1 MTSPPPELVGVQ
13 RPRIQ
18 RLPPNI
24 HSTSGQ
30 EFIELSRSVGLELDD
45 WQQYHVRVAVA
56 EREDSTWACSE
67 YVDVDPRQNGKGG
80 IIEAL
85 KLGFMFLHRSPL
97 VLYSAHE
104 FKTSSESFLRLLRW
118 VDGSDELRRMVHRV
132 WTSHGSEGIELTKA
146 AGGGRLRYIA
156 RSNGSGRGF
165 SAPVVF
171 LDEAFKLDGE
181 TMAALLPTLSAQQ
194 NPWIG
199 YFSSAAKATS
209 SQLHHLRRRALSGAH
224 GRMAYLEHSADP
236 DLYGG
241 RRSAGWAE
249 ARRDPQVWAMAN
261 PALGIRISVEAVQTE
276 LDTLPPEIF
285 DRERLGVPDDELGAE
300 APVISG
306 EQWLACADPGSQVAG
321 PLVLVV
327 DMPPDRARVTLA
339 AGGRRADGL
348 THVEVIKQLSPR
360 EDLSGEVARLLG
372 AHEFRHVLLVPGGP
386 AGGVLPD
393 VEQACRDARPGDD
406 GVLRLVGSG
415 EFVQA
420 CGRFFDLVT
429 ADPPAVRHLGQEVL
443 GVAVAAG
450 RQKVSGD
457 AWRWARQSSSVD
469 ISPLCGVSVAAWA
482 VDALPEPG
490 PVAAPEAFVLFG

>member
-1 MTSPPPELVGVQ
+1 MLD
-13 RPRIQ
+13 
-18 RLPPNI
+18 
-24 HSTSGQ
+24 
-30 EFIELSRSVGLELDD
+30 VGLS
-45 WQQYHVRVAVA
+45 
-56 EREDSTWACSE
+56 ERQDGQWSAFE
-67 YVDVDPRQNGKGG
+67 VGLIVPRQNGKGSVL
-80 IIEAL
+80 EAREL
-85 KLGFMFLHRSPL
+85 AGLFLFGDRLILH
-97 VLYSAHE
+97 SAHE
-104 FKTSSESFLRLLRW
+104 FKTANEAFLRIRTLIENTPDLARKVKQIRQANEVSIETTTGARLLF
-118 VDGSDELRRMVHRV
+118 V
-132 WTSHGSEGIELTKA
+132 
-146 AGGGRLRYIA
+146 A
-156 RSNGSGRGF
+156 RSRGSGRGF
-165 SAPVVF
+165 SGDCVI
-171 LDEAFKLDGE
+171 LDEAYNLGAE
-181 TMAALLPTLSAQQ
+181 QMGALLPTLSARP
-194 NPWIG
+194 NPQIW
-199 YFSSAAKATS
+199 YTSSAPMGSS
-209 SQLHHLRRRALSGAH
+209 SQLHAVRRRAIAGGQARLAFMEWSIDPATDE
-224 GRMAYLEHSADP
+224 RTDP
-236 DLYGG
+236 D
-241 RRSAGWAE
+241 
-249 ARRDPQVWAMAN
+249 VWAKAN
-261 PALGIRISVEAVQTE
+261 PSLGIRISEEFVRNE
-276 LDTLPPEIF
+276 LDAMSAEPAVF